1 MQSHLHKVRV
11 GIVTV
16 SDSCFRG
23 EREDKSGQKIKN
35 MVLCLGKVV
44 GYVVV
49 PDEKDMLRPALVEL
63 TDKKEVA
70 LLLTTGGTGIS
81 PRDITPEVTEEVIE
95 KKVPGLCELMRIKTF
110 SSSPTSV
117 LSRAMAGVRGKS
129 LIVNLPGSPKAVE
142 EVLTILMP
150 ILPHAFE
157 MIQGLPHGQN

>member
-1 MQSHLHKVRV
+1 MQSHLYKVRV

-23 EREDKSGQKIKN
+23 EREDKSGQKIKS

-49 PDEKDMLRPALVEL
+49 PDEKDMLRSALVEL

-81 PRDITPEVTEEVIE
+81 PRDIIPEVTEEVIE

-110 SSSPTSV
+110 SSSPHFGTFQSYGW
-117 LSRAMAGVRGKS
+117 SEGKVPYS
-129 LIVNLPGSPKAVE
+129 
-142 EVLTILMP
+142 
-150 ILPHAFE
+150 
-157 MIQGLPHGQN
+157 